1 MSNTTKNIYG
11 KGAIMF
17 TDVESQ
23 LESIEAIFAEATEDG
38 LKLEEPHLFSFYF
51 VDAEIEK
58 LGKLGEQLEEHGY
71 DYIGVFELED
81 EETDKPTGE
90 YMLHVDKVETH
101 TAHSLAER
109 NVELARIAQEAGVTA
124 YDGWEVAE
132 LEGEED
138 DENAEE

>member
-1 MSNTTKNIYG
+1 
-11 KGAIMF
+11 MF

-23 LESIEAIFAEATEDG
+23 LESIEAIFAEAAEDG

-51 VDAEIEK
+51 VDAAVEK
-58 LGKLGEQLEEHGY
+58 LGKLGDRLEADGY
-71 DYIGVFELED
+71 DFIGVFELED

-101 TAHSLAER
+101 TARSLAER

-124 YDGWEVAE
+124 YDGWEVGE

-138 DENAEE
+138 EEDEE

>member
-1 MSNTTKNIYG
+1 
-11 KGAIMF
+11 MF

-23 LESIEAIFAEATEDG
+23 LESIEAIFAEAAEDG

-51 VDAEIEK
+51 VDAAVEK
-58 LGKLGEQLEEHGY
+58 LGKLGDRLEDEGY
-71 DYIGVFELED
+71 DFIGVFELED

-101 TAHSLAER
+101 TARSLAER

-124 YDGWEVAE
+124 YDGWEVGE
-132 LEGEED
+132 LDGEED
-138 DENAEE
+138 EEDEE